1 LQRPPFSSILRFKM
15 KFSTS
20 AAALCLA
27 LYASPFISVAH
38 ADEHASG
45 LQTELTDTT
54 ISGYVDASADIGAPG
69 SSDLSASFSV
79 SSVPEPSSIG
89 LLATGVLA
97 FVVFGFGKRRNIV
110 EGNKP

>member
-1 LQRPPFSSILRFKM
+1 M